1 MVASIR
7 AEAAERRDPERMDLI
22 WRMKTGV
29 EAAVRALAKTLGFMK
44 SEVSAHAPRVRAEN
58 RRDLSPDPLRD
69 VRA

>member
-1 MVASIR
+1 VVASIR

-29 EAAVRALAKTLGFMK
+29 EAAVRALSKALEFME
-44 SEVSAHAPRVRAEN
+44 SEVGADAPRVRAET